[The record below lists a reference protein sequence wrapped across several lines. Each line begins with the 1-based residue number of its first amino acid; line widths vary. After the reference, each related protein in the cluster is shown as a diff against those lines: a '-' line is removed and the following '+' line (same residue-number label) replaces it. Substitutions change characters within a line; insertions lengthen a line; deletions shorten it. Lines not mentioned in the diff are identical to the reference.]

1 MPIPR
6 VLTPRRAFAAA
17 LGLATLVTLAAAP
30 ANEDGP
36 VRLGSNENAFGFTPK
51 AEAALIKAIKTG
63 NYYNRDEVDEMVK
76 LCAAREGVPEN
87 FILPTAGSG
96 PVLLMTA
103 AAFGKPGANVVNCAP
118 GYPQLTGAFTGFGGE
133 IKYVYVNEKGGA
145 DFKAM
150 LRAIDDKTAIAYV
163 CNPNNP
169 TGVQADPA
177 ELRNFIMA
185 VPERVLVF
193 VDEAYLE
200 LSDAGYKN
208 STVTPLVK
216 LKKNLIVSHTFSKAF
231 GLAGFRAGYGV
242 AQPELLAK
250 LKPYY
255 QGAPSFLAA
264 VAAQEALK
272 DTKFMEENR
281 QKYRDVRVMVCKE
294 FDKMGLKYF
303 APQGAFIL
311 FKAGMDSGEVQ
322 KKMRAQNILVT
333 RPFGLAPGQ
342 TGYEDWVRVSIGTQE
357 EMYLFLGAL
366 SKTLG
371 KT

>member
-1 MPIPR
+1 M
-6 VLTPRRAFAAA
+6 
-17 LGLATLVTLAAAP
+17 
-30 ANEDGP
+30 
-36 VRLGSNENAFGFTPK
+36 
-51 AEAALIKAIKTG
+51 
-63 NYYNRDEVDEMVK
+63 
-76 LCAAREGVPEN
+76 
-87 FILPTAGSG
+87 
-96 PVLLMTA
+96 
-103 AAFGKPGANVVNCAP
+103 
-118 GYPQLTGAFTGFGGE
+118 
-133 IKYVYVNEKGGA
+133 NEKGGA

-185 VPERVLVF
+185 VPERVIVF

-250 LKPYY
+250 LKQYY

-264 VAAQEALK
+264 IAAQEALK

-281 QKYRDVRVMVCKE
+281 QKYRDVRMMVCKE

-311 FKAGMDSGEVQ
+311 FKAGLDSAEVQ

-333 RPFGLAPGQ
+333 RPFGLAPRQ

-357 EMYLFLGAL
+357 EMDLFLGAL

>member
-6 VLTPRRAFAAA
+6 ALSPRRALAAA
-17 LGLATLVTLAAAP
+17 FGLATLVTLTAAP

-51 AEAALIKAIKTG
+51 VEAALIKAIKTG

-103 AAFGKPGANVVNCAP
+103 AAFGKPGVNVVNCAP
-118 GYPQLTGAFTGFGGE
+118 GYPQLTGAFTSFGGE

-177 ELRNFIMA
+177 ELRNFIMS
-185 VPERVLVF
+185 VPERVIVF

-250 LKPYY
+250 LKPFY

-264 VAAQEALK
+264 IAAQEAIK

-281 QKYRDVRVMVCKE
+281 QKYRDARAMVCKE

-311 FKAGMDSGEVQ
+311 FKAAMDSGEVQ
-322 KKMRAQNILVT
+322 KKMRDQNIMVT

-342 TGYEDWVRVSIGTQE
+342 TGYEDWVRVSIGTEE
-357 EMYLFLGAL
+357 EMDLFLGAL

>member
-6 VLTPRRAFAAA
+6 ALASRRALFAA
-17 LGLATLVTLAAAP
+17 LGLASLVNLSAAP

-63 NYYNRDEVDEMVK
+63 NYYNRDEVEEMVK
-76 LCAAREGVPEN
+76 LCAAREGVPADY
-87 FILPTAGSG
+87 ILPTAGSG

-103 AAFGKPGANVVNCAP
+103 AAYGKPGVNVVNCAP
-118 GYPQLTGAFTGFGGE
+118 GYPQLTAAFTSFGGS

-150 LRAIDDKTAIAYV
+150 LRAIDENTAIAYV

-169 TGVQADPA
+169 TGVLADPA

-200 LSDAGYKN
+200 LADPGYRAT
-208 STVTPLVK
+208 TVTPLVK
-216 LKKNLIVSHTFSKAF
+216 IKKNLIVSHTFSKAF

-242 AQPELLAK
+242 AQPAVLEK
-250 LKPYY
+250 LKQFY
-255 QGAPSFLAA
+255 QGPPSFLAA
-264 VAAQEALK
+264 IAAQEALK
-272 DTKFMEENR
+272 DTAFMEENR
-281 QKYRDVRVMVCKE
+281 NKYREVRAMVCKE
-294 FDKMGLKYF
+294 FEKMGLKYF
-303 APQGAFIL
+303 NPQGAFIL

-322 KKMRAQNILVT
+322 KKMREQNIMVT
-333 RPFGLAPGQ
+333 RPFGVAPGQ
-342 TGYEDWVRVSIGTQE
+342 TGYEDWVRVSIGTKE
-357 EMYLFLGAL
+357 EMDLFLGAL
-366 SKTLG
+366 AKTLG